1 MSIKLDAE
9 LEARYALLTDHLIAN
24 PNTPLKYAVLEPIFG
39 EDEAKKAVKYL
50 GRFFD
55 STNSRAQ
62 GKRRKFGDT
71 ERTIY
76 FYLDQLSVPTGR
88 NGTLKGA
95 VYRCAA
101 GTYVYDPE
109 ATYRVG
115 GGIKNNRFPI
125 YYSSR
130 AVTPPK
136 AAPDEASAPEPAPDP
151 HPGAPEQQL
160 QLPFPPAG
168 GAPEPSE
175 LATTLI
181 EADRANR
188 ESQGYAADTP
198 PEERRPLP
206 VFPQFRD
213 PFGAK
218 VLARGDETIV
228 IQTAT
233 EVITATIVVAVPR

>member
-1 MSIKLDAE
+1 MSNKLDAE

-55 STNSRAQ
+55 STNSLAQ
-62 GKRRKFGDT
+62 GKRRMSVNPNG
-71 ERTIY
+71 TIY

-88 NGTLKGA
+88 NGTFKGV
-95 VYRCAA
+95 VYRCAS

-125 YYSSR
+125 YYSSG

-136 AAPDEASAPEPAPDP
+136 AAPDEDPAPEPSPDP
-151 HPGAPEQQL
+151 HPGGPEQQL
-160 QLPFPPAG
+160 ELPFPDSDMPEHLQRRIAARQGVKNQQPGRLSERDPRDQSLPAQ
-168 GAPEPSE
+168 
-175 LATTLI
+175 LV
-181 EADRANR
+181 DH
-188 ESQGYAADTP
+188 
-198 PEERRPLP
+198 
-206 VFPQFRD
+206 RD
-213 PFGAK
+213 PFEVK